1 MMRLT
6 ITILGI
12 AIALSGAAQSDYVD
26 DWNPDAD
33 GAIGMWQSRTCL
45 RCLSVFCRE

>member
-1 MMRLT
+1 MLRLT

-12 AIALSGAAQSDYVD
+12 AIALCGAAQSDYVD

-33 GAIGMWQSRTCL
+33 GDGNVGSNGLACAFERVL
-45 RCLSVFCRE
+45 